1 MVRRVAPQP
10 RAAALNDSPPVPLT
24 ADLGV
29 PGRQSDCWSFD
40 RRLEVRIL
48 GGRGRRPDDQPLRWG
63 LPSTARNPRAAVA
76 QRVRRLEEIV
86 TSIPYLELVK
96 VRDVIRTLERDG
108 WRLDRQVG
116 SHRQFRHPDRPGTVT
131 VAGKPSDEV
140 PKGTLGSIWRQAGR
154 SGRQSGD

>member
-1 MVRRVAPQP
+1 
-10 RAAALNDSPPVPLT
+10 
-24 ADLGV
+24 
-29 PGRQSDCWSFD
+29 
-40 RRLEVRIL
+40 
-48 GGRGRRPDDQPLRWG
+48 
-63 LPSTARNPRAAVA
+63 
-76 QRVRRLEEIV
+76 VRRLEEIV

>member
-1 MVRRVAPQP
+1 M
-10 RAAALNDSPPVPLT
+10 
-24 ADLGV
+24 
-29 PGRQSDCWSFD
+29 
-40 RRLEVRIL
+40 
-48 GGRGRRPDDQPLRWG
+48 
-63 LPSTARNPRAAVA
+63 
-76 QRVRRLEEIV
+76 
-86 TSIPYLELVK
+86 K

-154 SGRQSGD
+154 VGRQSGD

>member
-1 MVRRVAPQP
+1 
-10 RAAALNDSPPVPLT
+10 
-24 ADLGV
+24 
-29 PGRQSDCWSFD
+29 
-40 RRLEVRIL
+40 
-48 GGRGRRPDDQPLRWG
+48 
-63 LPSTARNPRAAVA
+63 
-76 QRVRRLEEIV
+76 VRRLEEIV

-116 SHRQFRHPDRPGTVT
+116 SRRRFRDPDRPRTMT

-154 SGRQSGD
+154 LGRQRGD

>member
-1 MVRRVAPQP
+1 MRRSEAHGPPNVKRPHRLPKSQP
-10 RAAALNDSPPVPLT
+10 PAQPDDASEDW
-24 ADLGV
+24 
-29 PGRQSDCWSFD
+29 PGS
-40 RRLEVRIL
+40 L
-48 GGRGRRPDDQPLRWG
+48 RGRRHDDQRLRWG

-140 PKGTLGSIWRQAGR
+140 PKGTLGWIWRQAGR
-154 SGRQSGD
+154 LGRQSGD